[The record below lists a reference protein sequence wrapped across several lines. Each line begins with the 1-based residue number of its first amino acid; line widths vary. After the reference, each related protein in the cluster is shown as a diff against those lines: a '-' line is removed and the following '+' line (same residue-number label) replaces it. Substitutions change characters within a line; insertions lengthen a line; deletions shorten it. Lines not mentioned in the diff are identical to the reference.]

1 MRLGIATTCQHI
13 FHEGEWW
20 TYEPFVLEMNVWHE
34 LFDEFVVVAP
44 LDQGPPPK
52 FWAPYKN
59 SGGIKVIPY
68 RRDQG
73 SGMNQEATR
82 LSEIPRMLYALT
94 KAALSSDAFHLRS
107 PSSISLLA
115 SLVLPLL
122 QQKLCAKFAGQWTG
136 YPGEP
141 RSVRW
146 QRAILKS
153 KWWRGLVT
161 VYGEWPD
168 QPNHVVP
175 FFTSVLN
182 AQQSAR
188 AVAAAKNKTAD
199 NLSNRNLQLLFVGRL
214 SKSKNVHAVI
224 AAIAQLKAEGIT
236 IECDIVGDGPE
247 REALEKQVAESQLQ
261 AQVSFAGGVD
271 FDGVLDFYE
280 RADVLALIS
289 ETEGWPKAIAEAMA
303 FGLVCVGSD
312 RGLVP
317 WMLGIGLPEI
327 RGLVIQP
334 GDASALAA
342 ALRQIAAEPAEYFQL
357 GQRAATWSANYSLEG
372 LREAL
377 RELLSK
383 SWQMEIGDKSK

>member
-1 MRLGIATTCQHI
+1 MKLGIATTCQHI

-59 SGGIKVIPY
+59 SGGITVIPY

-94 KAALSSDAFHLRS
+94 KAALNSDAFHLRS

-122 QQKLCAKFAGQWTG
+122 QRKLCAKFAGQWTG

-141 RSVRW
+141 LSVRW

-153 KWWRGLVT
+153 KWWQGLVT

-168 QPNHVVP
+168 QPSHVIP

-188 AVAAAKNKTAD
+188 AVAAAKKRTAAE
-199 NLSNRNLQLLFVGRL
+199 LSNRNLRLLFVGRL

-224 AAIAQLKAEGIT
+224 EAIAQLKAEGLT

-247 REALEKQVAESQLQ
+247 SEALEKQVAESRLQ
-261 AQVSFAGGVD
+261 NQISFAGGVD
-271 FDGVLDFYE
+271 FDSVLDFYE
-280 RADVLALIS
+280 RADALALIS

-317 WMLGIGLPEI
+317 WMLGIGLPEK

-334 GDASALAA
+334 GDAEALAA
-342 ALRQIAAEPAEYFQL
+342 ALRQIAGEPAEHFQL
-357 GQRAATWSANYSLEG
+357 GQRAAAWSANYSLEG

-377 RELLSK
+377 RDLLSK
-383 SWQMEIGDKSK
+383 SWQIEIGNKSK

>member
-1 MRLGIATTCQHI
+1 MKLGIATTCQHI

-168 QPNHVVP
+168 QPTHVIP

-182 AQQSAR
+182 ARQSAR
-188 AVAAAKNKTAD
+188 AVAAAKKRAAAE
-199 NLSNRNLQLLFVGRL
+199 LSNRNLRLLFVGRL
-214 SKSKNVHAVI
+214 SKSKNVHAII
-224 AAIAQLKAEGIT
+224 AAISQLKAEGMT

-247 REALEKQVAESQLQ
+247 REAMEKQVAESQLQ

>member
-1 MRLGIATTCQHI
+1 MKLGIATTCQHI
-13 FHEGEWW
+13 FHNGQWW
-20 TYEPFVLEMNVWHE
+20 TYEPFVLEMNVWHQ
-34 LFDEFVVVAP
+34 LFDEFIVVAP

-59 SGGIKVIPY
+59 SSGITVIPY

-94 KAALSSDAFHLRS
+94 KAALRSDAFHLRS

-115 SLVLPLL
+115 SLVLPLM
-122 QQKLCAKFAGQWTG
+122 QRKLCAKFAGQWTG

-168 QPNHVVP
+168 QPSHVVP

-188 AVAAAKNKTAD
+188 AVAAAKNRTGAD
-199 NLSNRNLQLLFVGRL
+199 LSNRNLRLLFVGRL
-214 SKSKNVHAVI
+214 SKSKNVHALI
-224 AAIAQLKAEGIT
+224 AAIAELKAEGIT

-247 REALEKQVAESQLQ
+247 REALEKQVADAQLQ
-261 AQVSFAGGVD
+261 AQARFAGGVD
-271 FDGVLDFYE
+271 FDNVLDFYE
-280 RADVLALIS
+280 RADALALIS

-303 FGLVCVGSD
+303 FGLVCIGSD

-317 WMLGIGLPEI
+317 WMLSASSQES
-327 RGLVIQP
+327 RGQVIQP
-334 GDASALAA
+334 GDAVALADV
-342 ALRQIAAEPAEYFQL
+342 LRQIIASPVEHFQM
-357 GQRAATWSANYSLEG
+357 GQRAAEWSANYSLEG

-377 RELLSK
+377 RELLNQH
-383 SWQMEIGDKSK
+383 WQMSIGKQSK

>member
-317 WMLGIGLPEI
+317 WMLGIGLPET

-334 GDASALAA
+334 GNASALAA

>member
-34 LFDEFVVVAP
+34 LFDEFVIVAP

-199 NLSNRNLQLLFVGRL
+199 NLSNRNLRLLFVGRL

-224 AAIAQLKAEGIT
+224 AAIAQLKAEGIN

-247 REALEKQVAESQLQ
+247 RETLEKQVAESQLQ
-261 AQVSFAGGVD
+261 TQIGFAGGVD